1 MRRTPLLLCSLLLAL
16 HARGEAPPSPRIIE
30 RYKQM
35 LAANPAEGIA
45 LDRLWKMYLDQG
57 KAADLIEEYRSG
69 GTFAREMVLG
79 HLLHKAGQS
88 ENAAAAFQRAA
99 KLDEKNPL
107 PLLALGRLEDS
118 DGHGKAAAEWYEKA
132 AGLLSP
138 DDPRMPDTLLLLGSA
153 WLSSGDA
160 VKAAGAWERV
170 TALRPEDLD
179 LRRRLADA
187 YERNLLP
194 ARAIAHL
201 EYIVEH
207 APPAERAPALQRL
220 ALIHQGA
227 GHRDAAIAALE
238 KALALTSP
246 GNWLR
251 PELESQLIRLHQR
264 YHRTAELEQRWKKF
278 AAENPRDLGACL
290 QLVELY
296 ERLGD
301 LENQRTWL
309 TTLTQLAPKNAEYK
323 WKLARLLTQMDA
335 PETAAAIYDELLKEQ
350 PANADFVFERAKIDM
365 LRDAAPAARQRIAA
379 LLTAKHNDEALGA
392 RALEFYEHYRLTD
405 LVEARLA
412 ADAAGGSEDAISA
425 LANFYFSQHREA
437 EAQRALDH
445 MIHPGEPPAQ
455 QAAARAQIAQIFK
468 GQNDLEKAV
477 GEMKEALR
485 LQPEARDYHLGLG
498 ELYAA
503 RGEYPAAQG
512 EFATVERLS
521 KTPQEKTQADQKLF
535 ECFHSQAAAAAAA
548 SGRGRSSLPFPATG
562 MDGLPEPDP
571 ALEEY
576 LAKME
581 EDAAREGTEDGW
593 LRLARW
599 RLWNHDLKGSLAAVN
614 SVLEINPKSTAA
626 YELLVNLNATNGPSP
641 RAVQDLQKLAELDP
655 ANRAGYQRRAGQL
668 ELQAGHILEAL
679 DIFQNLA
686 SASPGNLDALT
697 DLALTQQRAERW
709 NEALATWRQIYVL
722 SPASRK
728 KDAMGPLLRAY
739 EKLELHSQAAAL
751 QLSALDAAAND
762 RERFA
767 IFGDLLAYCSR
778 HNLLDWLRAEFEK
791 RRQLRADDYFT
802 EVALARI
809 LKASGDPSGA
819 FELFADASY
828 AAPNQAEAL
837 PDLIHEAEDLHK
849 LDSAAK
855 LQAQFVR
862 IAPQESPD
870 SLEKLAELQ
879 EKNFQIEDAARTW
892 DRVAAKFPRDATALG
907 HAVEFQLAWGATP
920 RAIAL
925 LRKARSLEPSNLQTL
940 STLAGLDIDAGETA
954 EAEACLDQILRET
967 TPEKAGDPVRFP
979 AMQPTDAGRLQTA
992 YLATVEQ
999 RNGHPSTEAMRAL
1012 RNFWVDESPDQKSDR
1027 DFRLNAIRERAQLFQ
1042 AGSPA
1047 RAAWIEQWRRDKDK
1061 PSEALWALYYAGA
1074 GEAALDRVD
1083 AMLSGD
1089 SDGPGG
1095 VGGASR
1101 LDPVEAML
1109 SATMHN
1115 AQASQAFV
1123 WLALQTRQ
1131 YVRLRAWL
1139 QDRHRTPTERDY
1151 VFIALGQLL
1160 DANGENV
1167 DPGLLDTLF
1176 AEGTHLRLWQAAM
1189 VFANRNRLREAARLG
1204 QRVFDQSSSQRAAFG
1219 DELAHWYV
1227 LLGAPDR
1234 ARAILKT
1241 AIQSSAES
1249 FEAPVCAALRDYY
1262 LLLPEGKRAAFVE
1275 SYLAGID
1282 KEREPIHAV
1291 IAATLLHGL
1300 SGDEKAAKEDLSR
1313 LLDMRVLASI
1323 EIDDESATAT
1333 MRRWRFL
1340 LNAGNQLQAW
1350 NLDNLSID
1358 LWEKALAD
1366 DALVQLE
1373 GEPIVNAAR
1382 DLRQRL
1388 CVLHA
1393 SAAPIGELQKWMDA
1407 FARVA
1412 PHDGAA
1418 PLAEGLAAGL
1428 ATMGANT
1435 QAIEVYRRL
1444 WEHDHSDPE
1453 ILRKLLATCRAA
1465 GDDDTAEAMLASTF
1479 TDANLPLNDGVRREF
1494 IVQFVDLLERRGE
1507 IERARALLAESLETA
1522 PGDTRLLQ
1530 RLGNLNE
1537 KAGRTEQA
1545 ATVYQQLLSIEP
1557 GNVPISLA
1565 LSAILEKQG
1574 RISDALALVEKSS
1587 APELEGRLAVLQ
1599 IRNHHP
1605 EEALA
1610 ALDRIPP
1617 PQHITPVIQAVD
1629 AFVEARDFGHARI
1642 AIHAALNRTA
1652 DSRMNFPLECKLIE
1666 LLTPE
1671 DGQAAAQREMRR
1683 LRKFTGSGVGLLGS
1697 YLDFASR
1704 QSARLNL
1711 AKEFAKELEALW
1723 ADGKGPAPA
1732 GIALLNAELQAGDK
1746 AAAIATTERLLAR
1759 EDVSDAWL
1767 QMAAD
1772 ALEKAQLTE
1781 WLARVEERMA
1791 QINPIN
1797 EQNSLLLARTLRQLG
1812 RKEAARSTLNML
1824 ALRATLSDD
1833 TPARRTGLS
1842 DELAAKVAGGFIEAG
1857 DLERARALFA
1867 QAMRGDPFAR
1877 NYPTLLQYAQLQTRM
1892 GDEEAAKKTLRVAF
1906 ANPANHTFNAIIDW
1920 MVATGHLDRFETEAI
1935 DFGLTSARVTE
1946 LRRAIFAY
1954 FEKAGQVVN
1963 ACALVEAHPEI
1974 LRSEMIGSLRSMA
1987 GKNRDFASVA
1997 QILEKLAAQGVAEAS
2012 TGLAQLYGDW
2022 GQAEASDHPDA
2033 ALAHLRKAHELRPE
2047 LPDVALRLSAL
2058 QMDQGDRR
2066 SAMETLESF
2075 LAVAKNPA
2083 EIEKARAQLA
2093 KLKTGS

>member
-1 MRRTPLLLCSLLLAL
+1 MRRSPLLLCSLLLAL
-16 HARGEAPPSPRIIE
+16 HAHGEAPPSPRIIE

-35 LAANPAEGIA
+35 LAANPSEGVA
-45 LDRLWKMYLDQG
+45 LDRLWKIYLDQG

-79 HLLHKAGQS
+79 HLFHKAGQS
-88 ENAAAAFQRAA
+88 ENAAAAFQRAV

-107 PLLALGRLEDS
+107 PLLALGRLEDG
-118 DGHGKAAAEWYEKA
+118 DGHGKASAEWFEKA

-138 DDPRMPDTLLLLGSA
+138 DDPLMPDTLLRLGSA

-160 VKAAGAWERV
+160 VKAAEAWERV

-187 YERNLLP
+187 YEKNLLP

-207 APPAERAPALQRL
+207 APPADRAPALQRL

-264 YHRTAELEQRWKKF
+264 YHRTAELEKRWRKF

-290 QLVELY
+290 QLIELY

-301 LENQRTWL
+301 LENQREWL
-309 TTLTQLAPKNAEYK
+309 AKLTQLAPKNAEYRL
-323 WKLARLLTQMDA
+323 KLARLLMQMDT
-335 PETAAAIYDELLKEQ
+335 PEAAAAIYDELLKEQ

-379 LLTAKHNDEALGA
+379 LLAAKQNDDTLGA
-392 RALEFYEHYRLTD
+392 RALEFYEQYRLTD

-425 LANFYFSQHREA
+425 LANFYFTQHRET
-437 EAQRALDH
+437 EAQRALDQ
-445 MIHPGEPPAQ
+445 MIHPGGPPAG

-468 GQNDLEKAV
+468 NQNDLEHAI

-485 LQPEARDYHLGLG
+485 LQPESRDYHLSLG

-512 EFATVERLS
+512 EFITVERLS

-548 SGRGRSSLPFPATG
+548 SGRSRSALSFPAPG

-571 ALEEY
+571 ALEAY

-581 EDAAREGTEDGW
+581 EDVAREGTETGW

-599 RLWNHDLKGSLAAVN
+599 RLWDHDLKGSLAAVN
-614 SVLEINPKSTAA
+614 SALEINPKSTAA

-655 ANRAGYQRRAGQL
+655 VNRASYQRRAGQL

-679 DIFQNLA
+679 DIFQSLA
-686 SASPGNLDALT
+686 NANPGNIDTLT

-709 NEALATWRQIYVL
+709 NEALTTWRQIYVL

-751 QLSALDAAAND
+751 QSSAMDAAAND

-778 HNLLDWLRAEFEK
+778 HNLLDWLRTEFEK

-855 LQAQFVR
+855 LQAQLVR
-862 IAPQESPD
+862 IAPQETPD

-892 DRVAAKFPRDATALG
+892 DRVAAKFPRDAAALG
-907 HAVEFQLAWGATP
+907 HAVEFQLAWGATS

-925 LRKARSLEPSNLQTL
+925 LRKARSLDPSNLQTL
-940 STLAGLDIDAGETA
+940 STLANLDIDAGETA
-954 EAEACLDQILRET
+954 EAEACLDQILRAT
-967 TPEKAGDPVRFP
+967 TPEKPGDPMRFP
-979 AMQPTDAGRLQTA
+979 AMQPTDPGRLQTA

-999 RNGHPSTEAMRAL
+999 RNGRPSTEAMRAL
-1012 RNFWVDESPDQKSDR
+1012 RSFWVDEAPDQKSDR
-1027 DFRLNAIRERAQLFQ
+1027 DFRLNAIRERAQLLQ
-1042 AGSPA
+1042 PGSPA
-1047 RAAWIEQWRRDKDK
+1047 RAAWIEQWSKDKDA

-1083 AMLSGD
+1083 AMLSANM
-1089 SDGPGG
+1089 DGAGG
-1095 VGGASR
+1095 SR
-1101 LDPVEAML
+1101 LDRMEAML
-1109 SATMHN
+1109 SASMHN
-1115 AQASQAFV
+1115 AQAAQAFV

-1139 QDRHRTPTERDY
+1139 QDRRRTPTERDY

-1167 DPGLLDTLF
+1167 DPGLVETLF
-1176 AEGTHLRLWQAAM
+1176 AEGSHLRLWQAAM
-1189 VFANRNRLREAARLG
+1189 VFANRNRLREAVKLG
-1204 QRVFDQSSSQRAAFG
+1204 QRVFDQSTSERPAFG

-1249 FEAPVCAALRDYY
+1249 FEAPVCTALRDYY

-1300 SGDEKAAKEDLSR
+1300 SGDEKAAREDLNH

-1323 EIDDESATAT
+1323 EIDDESATASV
-1333 MRRWRFL
+1333 RRWRFL
-1340 LNAGNQLQAW
+1340 LNAGMQFQAW
-1350 NLDNLSID
+1350 NLNNLAID
-1358 LWEKALAD
+1358 LWEKAMAD
-1366 DALVQLE
+1366 GALVQLE
-1373 GEPIVNAAR
+1373 GELIVNAAR

-1388 CVLHA
+1388 CVLRA
-1393 SAAPIGELQKWMDA
+1393 SAAPVGEMQQWMDA
-1407 FARVA
+1407 FARVT

-1418 PLAEGLAAGL
+1418 PPAEGLAAGL

-1444 WEHDHSDPE
+1444 WERDHSDPE

-1479 TDANLPLNDGVRREF
+1479 TDTNLPLNDGVRREF
-1494 IVQFVDLLERRGE
+1494 IVQFVDLLERRGDLD
-1507 IERARALLAESLETA
+1507 RARKLLAESLETA

-1530 RLGNLNE
+1530 RLGQLNE
-1537 KAGRTEQA
+1537 KAGQTEQA
-1545 ATVYQQLLSIEP
+1545 AAVYQQMLSIEP
-1557 GNVPISLA
+1557 GNVQISLA
-1565 LSAILEKQG
+1565 LSAIFEKQG
-1574 RISDALALVEKSS
+1574 RLADALALMEKSS

-1617 PQHITPVIQAVD
+1617 PQHITPVIQAAD
-1629 AFVEARDFGHARI
+1629 AFVETRDFGHARI
-1642 AIHAALNRTA
+1642 ALHAALNRTTDA
-1652 DSRMNFPLECKLIE
+1652 RMNFPLECKLIE

-1671 DGQAAAQREMRR
+1671 DGQAAAQRELRR
-1683 LRKFTGSGVGLLGS
+1683 LRKFTGAGVGLLGS

-1704 QSARLNL
+1704 QSARLSL
-1711 AKEFAKELEALW
+1711 GKEFGKELEALW

-1746 AAAIATTERLLAR
+1746 AAAIVTTERLLAR

-1824 ALRATLSDD
+1824 ALRATLSDE
-1833 TPARRTGLS
+1833 TPAKRTGIS

-1892 GDEEAAKKTLRVAF
+1892 GDEEGAKKTLRAAF
-1906 ANPANHTFNAIIDW
+1906 ANPANHTFEAIIEW
-1920 MVATGHLDRFETEAI
+1920 MVATGHLDHFETEAI
-1935 DFGLTSARVTE
+1935 DFGLTSARITE

-1954 FEKAGQVVN
+1954 FEKAGQVTN
-1963 ACALVEAHPEI
+1963 ACALLEAHPEI
-1974 LRSEMIGSLRSMA
+1974 LRSEMIAGLRSMA
-1987 GKNRDFASVA
+1987 GKNRDFAGVA

-2022 GQAEASDHPDA
+2022 GQADASDHPDA

-2047 LPDVALRLSAL
+2047 LADVALRLSAL

>member
-1 MRRTPLLLCSLLLAL
+1 MRRSPLFLCSLLLAL
-16 HARGEAPPSPRIIE
+16 HAHGEPPPSPRIAE

-35 LAANPAEGIA
+35 LESNPSQGTA
-45 LDRLWKMYLDQG
+45 LDRLWKIYLDQG

-79 HLLHKAGQS
+79 HLLLKAGQS
-88 ENAAAAFQRAA
+88 ENAATAFQRAA

-107 PLLALGRLEDS
+107 PLLALGRLEDG
-118 DGHGKAAAEWYEKA
+118 DGHGIAAAEWYEKA
-132 AGLLSP
+132 SALLSP
-138 DDPRMPDTLLLLGSA
+138 DDPQTPDTLLRLGAA
-153 WLSSGDA
+153 WLSGGDS
-160 VKAAGAWERV
+160 VKAAEAWERV
-170 TALRPEDLD
+170 TALRPDDLD

-187 YERNLLP
+187 YEKNLLP

-201 EYIVEH
+201 EYIVAH
-207 APPAERAPALQRL
+207 APPADRAPALQRL

-264 YHRTAELEQRWKKF
+264 YHRAPELEQRWKKF

-290 QLVELY
+290 QLIELY

-323 WKLARLLTQMDA
+323 SKLARLLTQMDA
-335 PETAAAIYDELLKEQ
+335 PEAAAAIYDELLKEQ
-350 PANADFVFERAKIDM
+350 PANPDFVFERAKIDM
-365 LRDAAPAARQRIAA
+365 LRDAGPAARQRIAA
-379 LLTAKHNDEALGA
+379 LLAGKKNDETVRA
-392 RALEFYEHYRLTD
+392 RALEFYEQYRLTD
-405 LVEARLA
+405 LVETHLTE
-412 ADAAGGSEDAISA
+412 DAAGGSEEAITA
-425 LANFYFSQHREA
+425 LANFYFSQHLEA
-437 EAQRALDH
+437 RAQGALDR
-445 MIHPGEPPAQ
+445 MIHPGDTPAR
-455 QAAARAQIAQIFK
+455 QAAARSQIAQIFK
-468 GQNDLEKAV
+468 SQNDLENAV

-503 RGEYPAAQG
+503 RGEYAAAQG

-521 KTPQEKTQADQKLF
+521 KTPQERTQADQKLF
-535 ECFHSQAAAAAAA
+535 ECFHGQAAAAAA
-548 SGRGRSSLPFPATG
+548 SGRGRSSLPFPTPG
-562 MDGLPEPDP
+562 IDSFPESDP
-571 ALEEY
+571 ALDEY
-576 LAKME
+576 LVKME
-581 EDAAREGTEDGW
+581 EEAARQGTEDGW

-614 SVLEINPKSTAA
+614 SVLEINSKSTAA

-668 ELQAGHILEAL
+668 ELQAGHVLEAL

-697 DLALTQQRAERW
+697 DLALTQQRAEHW
-709 NEALATWRQIYVL
+709 NEALATWRQIYTL

-728 KDAMGPLLRAY
+728 KDALGPLLRAY
-739 EKLELHSQAAAL
+739 ERLELHSQAAAL

-767 IFGDLLAYCSR
+767 IFGDLLTYCSR
-778 HNLLDWLRAEFEK
+778 HNLLDWQRAEFEK

-802 EVALARI
+802 EIALARI
-809 LKASGDPSGA
+809 LKASGNPSGA

-855 LQAQFVR
+855 LQAQLVR
-862 IAPQESPD
+862 IAPQETPD
-870 SLEKLAELQ
+870 GLEKLAELQ
-879 EKNFQIEDAARTW
+879 EKNFRIEDASRTW
-892 DRVAAKFPRDATALG
+892 DRVAAKFPRDAAALG
-907 HAVEFQLAWGATP
+907 HAVEFQLAWGSP
-920 RAIAL
+920 QRAIAL
-925 LRKARSLEPSNLQTL
+925 LRKARSLDPTHLQTL
-940 STLAGLDIDAGETA
+940 STLAKLDIDAGEIV
-954 EAEACLDQILRET
+954 EAEACLDQILRAT
-967 TPEKAGDPVRFP
+967 TPEKPGDPMRFP
-979 AMQPTDAGRLQTA
+979 ALRLTDAGRLQTA

-999 RNGHPSTEAMRAL
+999 RNGRPSTEAMRAL
-1012 RNFWVDESPDQKSDR
+1012 RSFWVDETPDQKSER
-1027 DFRLNAIRERAQLFQ
+1027 DIRLNAIRDRAQLLQ
-1042 AGSPA
+1042 PGSPA
-1047 RAAWIEQWRRDKDK
+1047 RAAWIEQWNREKDK
-1061 PSEALWALYYAGA
+1061 SSEALWALYYAGA

-1083 AMLSGD
+1083 
-1089 SDGPGG
+1089 
-1095 VGGASR
+1095 V
-1101 LDPVEAML
+1101 ML
-1109 SATMHN
+1109 SANMHN
-1115 AQASQAFV
+1115 SQAAQAFV

-1139 QDRHRTPTERDY
+1139 KDKRRTPTERDY

-1160 DANGENV
+1160 DANGENP
-1167 DPGLLDTLF
+1167 DRGLVDTLF

-1189 VFANRNRLREAARLG
+1189 LFANRNRFREAVKLG
-1204 QRVFDQSSSQRAAFG
+1204 QRVFDQSSSERPAFG
-1219 DELAHWYV
+1219 DELARWYL

-1234 ARAILKT
+1234 ARAILKA
-1241 AIQSSAES
+1241 AIQSPAES
-1249 FEAPVCAALRDYY
+1249 FDAPVCTALRDYY
-1262 LLLPEGKRAAFVE
+1262 LLLPEGERAAFVE

-1282 KEREPIHAV
+1282 KEREPLHAV

-1313 LLDMRVLASI
+1313 LLNMRVLASL
-1323 EIDDESATAT
+1323 EIDEPATASV
-1333 MRRWRFL
+1333 RNWRFL
-1340 LNAGNQLQAW
+1340 LNAGIQLQAW
-1350 NLDNLSID
+1350 KLDSLSID

-1366 DALVQLE
+1366 AALVQLQ
-1373 GEPIVNAAR
+1373 GETVVNAAR

-1388 CVLHA
+1388 CILRA
-1393 SAAPIGELQKWMDA
+1393 STASVGELPQWMDA
-1407 FARVA
+1407 FARSA

-1418 PLAEGLAAGL
+1418 PLAAGL

-1453 ILRKLLATCRAA
+1453 ILRNLLSTCRTA
-1465 GDDDTAEAMLASTF
+1465 GDDDTAEAMLASAF
-1479 TDANLPLNDGVRREF
+1479 TDAYLPLNDGVRREF

-1507 IERARALLAESLETA
+1507 IDRARALLVKSIETA

-1530 RLGNLNE
+1530 RLGQLNE
-1537 KAGRTEQA
+1537 KAGQTEQA
-1545 ATVYQQLLSIEP
+1545 VAVRQQLLSIEP
-1557 GNVPISLA
+1557 GNVAVRLA
-1565 LSAILEKQG
+1565 LSATLEKQG
-1574 RISDALALVEKSS
+1574 RLADAIALTEKSS
-1587 APELEGRLAVLQ
+1587 APEAEGRLAVLQ
-1599 IRNHHP
+1599 IRNRHA

-1629 AFVEARDFGHARI
+1629 ALIEAGDFGHAQI
-1642 AIHAALNRTA
+1642 AIHAALARTT
-1652 DSRMNFPLECKLIE
+1652 DSRMDFPLECKLIE

-1671 DGQAAAQREMRR
+1671 DGQATARRELRR
-1683 LRKFTGSGVGLLGS
+1683 LRKFTGSGVALLGS
-1697 YLDFASR
+1697 YLEFASR

-1711 AKEFAKELEALW
+1711 SKEFATELETLW

-1732 GIALLNAELQAGDK
+1732 GIALLGAELQAGDK
-1746 AAAIATTERLLAR
+1746 AGATATTERLLAR
-1759 EDVSDAWL
+1759 DDVSDAWL
-1767 QMAAD
+1767 QIAAD
-1772 ALEKAQLTE
+1772 ALEKAPLTE
-1781 WLARVEERMA
+1781 WLVRVEERMA

-1812 RKEAARSTLNML
+1812 RKDAARSTLDLL
-1824 ALRATLSDD
+1824 ALRATLSEDA
-1833 TPARRTGLS
+1833 PARREGLS
-1842 DELAAKVAGGFIEAG
+1842 DDLAVKVADAFIEAG
-1857 DLERARALFA
+1857 EPERALTMFA
-1867 QAMRGDPFAR
+1867 QSMRSDPFAR

-1892 GDEEAAKKTLRVAF
+1892 GDADGAKKTLRAAF
-1906 ANPANHTFNAIIDW
+1906 SNPANHSFDAIVDW
-1920 MVATGHLDRFETEAI
+1920 IVATGRLDRFETEVV
-1935 DFGLTSARVTE
+1935 DFGLLPARVTE
-1946 LRRAIFAY
+1946 LRRALFAY
-1954 FEKAGQVVN
+1954 FEKAGQITN
-1963 ACALVEAHPEI
+1963 ACALLEARPEI
-1974 LRSEMIGSLRSMA
+1974 LRSEMIASLRSMA
-1987 GKNRDFASVA
+1987 GKNRDFAGVA
-1997 QILEKLAAQGVAEAS
+1997 QILEKLAAQGSAEAS

-2033 ALAHLRKAHELRPE
+2033 ALAHLRKAHDLKPE
-2047 LPDVALRLSAL
+2047 LADVALRLSAL
-2058 QMDQGDRR
+2058 QMEQGDRH

-2075 LAVAKNPA
+2075 LAVAKIPA